1 MKKAIYTLSLFTTLF
16 VLGSCSKSA
25 NGSDITLA
33 QQLIQDKTWYL
44 DYSIISSSTSTKTKT
59 YVGQSTYFVN
69 YLANGITKD
78 SDGINGT
85 YTVEKIDNQLQIHV
99 QAKTNNASSVE
110 FIYNIESVGA
120 KNLVLSYQ
128 LNNQLSKLYY
138 SAR

>member
-1 MKKAIYTLSLFTTLF
+1 MKKTIYTLSLIIIVFLF
-16 VLGSCSKSA
+16 GACSKTTDGA
-25 NGSDITLA
+25 DITLA
-33 QQLIQDKTWYL
+33 QQLLQDKTWYL
-44 DYSIISSSTSTKTKT
+44 DYSIISSSTGTKNKN

-69 YLANGITKD
+69 YLANGVTKD

-85 YTVEKIDNQLQIHV
+85 YTVEKINNQLQIHV

-128 LNNQLSKLYY
+128 LNNQQSKLYY

>member
-1 MKKAIYTLSLFTTLF
+1 MRKIIYSVLLFISVALF
-16 VLGSCSKSA
+16 GACSKSA
-25 NGSDITLA
+25 NGSDITLT

-44 DYSIISSSTSTKTKT
+44 DYSIINTPTSTKTKT

-69 YLANGITKD
+69 YLSNGNTKD

-99 QAKTNNASSVE
+99 QAKTNATTSVE

-120 KNLVLSYQ
+120 KNLVLYYQ
-128 LNNQLSKLYY
+128 LNNQLTKLYY

>member
-120 KNLVLSYQ
+120 KNLVLNYQ

>member
-1 MKKAIYTLSLFTTLF
+1 MKKLLYISLLLLNVCFF
-16 VLGSCSKSA
+16 ESCTKSA

-33 QQLIQDKTWYL
+33 QQFIQDKTWYL
-44 DYSIISSSTSTKTKT
+44 DYSMITSSTGTKTKT

-78 SDGINGT
+78 SDGIDGT

-99 QAKTNNASSVE
+99 QAKTNASTSVE

-128 LNNQLSKLYY
+128 LNNQSTKLYY